1 MHIKGPLMV
10 HPIATVNIYLQ
21 RRRASDMQANKRTT
35 KHSHL
40 MHEYILFVVGF
51 AKYKDTQGG
60 LWNVS

>member
-1 MHIKGPLMV
+1 MV

>member
-40 MHEYILFVVGF
+40 MFHILFVVGF